1 MKKRKGIIIF
11 TLVLLSILISLYF
24 DSYIVKGISLI
35 RIEFL
40 NDFFMGL
47 TFASSGII
55 ILFILTSLFL
65 WRDHKRKWILPLW
78 FTLGISAIVS
88 FLLKIIVQRQRP
100 FQLAI
105 VSTLPVLAKNSHLTW
120 NLSFPSFQ
128 AMLAFCAIPI
138 LSKEFPRLKYVWIL
152 FAGLIAFSRV
162 YFGLHFLSDVIAGG
176 LLGYLIGMMIIKV
189 EKENKFG
196 EKVYRKIKKLLNKI
210 LKE

>member
-1 MKKRKGIIIF
+1 MKKRGIIIF
-11 TLVLLSILISLYF
+11 ALILLSILISLYF
-24 DSYIVKGISLI
+24 DSYIVKGVSLI

-40 NDFFMGL
+40 NDIFMGL

-55 ILFILTSLFL
+55 IFFILTSLFL

-78 FTLGISAIVS
+78 FTLGLSALVS
-88 FLLKIIVQRQRP
+88 FLLKIIVQRSRP

-138 LSKEFPRLKYVWIL
+138 LSKEFPRLKYAWVI
-152 FAGLIAFSRV
+152 FASLIAFSRV

-176 LLGYLIGMMIIKV
+176 LIGYLIGMIMIKI
-189 EKENKFG
+189 EKNNKFG
-196 EKVYRKIKKLLNKI
+196 EKVYKKIKKLFGFI
-210 LKE
+210 F

>member
-24 DSYIVKGISLI
+24 DSYIVKGVSLI

-40 NDFFMGL
+40 NDIFMGL
-47 TFASSGII
+47 TIASSGII
-55 ILFILTSLFL
+55 IFFILTSLFL
-65 WRDHKRKWILPLW
+65 WRDNKRRWILPLW
-78 FTLGISAIVS
+78 FTLGISALVS
-88 FLLKIIVQRQRP
+88 FLLKVIVQRSRP

-138 LSKEFPRLKYVWIL
+138 LSKEFPRLKYVWVI
-152 FAGLIAFSRV
+152 FATLIAFSRV

-176 LLGYLIGMMIIKV
+176 LIGYLIGAIIIKI

-196 EKVYRKIKKLLNKI
+196 EKVYKKVKKLLKVI
-210 LKE
+210 F

>member
-1 MKKRKGIIIF
+1 MKKRGIIIF
-11 TLVLLSILISLYF
+11 ALILLSILISLYF
-24 DSYIVKGISLI
+24 DSYIVKGVSLI

-40 NDFFMGL
+40 NDIFMGL

-55 ILFILTSLFL
+55 IFFILTSLFL

-78 FTLGISAIVS
+78 FTLGLSALVS
-88 FLLKIIVQRQRP
+88 FLLKIIVQRSRP

-138 LSKEFPRLKYVWIL
+138 LSKEFPRLKYAWVI
-152 FAGLIAFSRV
+152 FASLIAFSRV

-176 LLGYLIGMMIIKV
+176 LIGYLIGMIMIKI
-189 EKENKFG
+189 EKNNKFG
-196 EKVYRKIKKLLNKI
+196 EKVYKKIKKLFKSI
-210 LKE
+210 F

>member
-11 TLVLLSILISLYF
+11 TLILLSILISLYF
-24 DSYIVKGISLI
+24 DSQIVKGISLI

-40 NDFFMGL
+40 NDIFMGL

-55 ILFILTSLFL
+55 IFFILTSLFL
-65 WRDHKRKWILPLW
+65 WREHKRRWILPLW
-78 FTLGISAIVS
+78 FTLGISALVS
-88 FLLKIIVQRQRP
+88 FLLKIIVQRSRP

-105 VSTLPVLAKNSHLTW
+105 VSTLPILAKNSHLTW

-138 LSKEFPRLKYVWIL
+138 LSKEFPRLKYVWII
-152 FAGLIAFSRV
+152 FASLIAFSRV

-176 LLGYLIGMMIIKV
+176 LIGYLIGAIIIKI
-189 EKENKFG
+189 EKENRFG
-196 EKVYRKIKKLLNKI
+196 EKVYKKVKKLLKVI
-210 LKE
+210 F

>member
-1 MKKRKGIIIF
+1 MKKRGIIIF
-11 TLVLLSILISLYF
+11 TLILLSILISLYF
-24 DSYIVKGISLI
+24 DSYIVKGVSLI

-40 NDFFMGL
+40 NDIFMGL

-55 ILFILTSLFL
+55 IFFILTSLFL
-65 WRDHKRKWILPLW
+65 WREHKRRWILPLW
-78 FTLGISAIVS
+78 FTLGISALVS
-88 FLLKIIVQRQRP
+88 FLLKVIVQRSRP

-152 FAGLIAFSRV
+152 FASLIAFSRV

-176 LLGYLIGMMIIKV
+176 LIGYLIGAIIIKI

-196 EKVYRKIKKLLNKI
+196 EEVYGKVKKLFESI
-210 LKE
+210 F

>member
-1 MKKRKGIIIF
+1 MKKRGIIIF
-11 TLVLLSILISLYF
+11 TLILLSILISLYF
-24 DSYIVKGISLI
+24 DSYIVKGVSLI

-40 NDFFMGL
+40 NDIFMGL

-55 ILFILTSLFL
+55 IFFILTSLFL
-65 WRDHKRKWILPLW
+65 WKDNNRRWILPLW
-78 FTLGISAIVS
+78 FTLGISALVS
-88 FLLKIIVQRQRP
+88 FLLKIIVQRSRP

-138 LSKEFPRLKYVWIL
+138 LSKEFPRLKYAWVI
-152 FAGLIAFSRV
+152 FATLIAFSRV

-176 LLGYLIGMMIIKV
+176 LIGYLIGFLIVKI
-189 EKENKFG
+189 EEENKFW
-196 EKVYRKIKKLLNKI
+196 ERVYKKIIDI
-210 LKE
+210 LKVKKK